1 MLTSYTFASFSFEPS
16 TGVVQ
21 LDVQEGP
28 LRSLR
33 VCMSDGTPIFIV
45 GSLEEPQFYAAHD
58 IVRGLL
64 LGADIMDG
72 PLPPQLETPR
82 AIAALPLPEGDLLI
96 SAAMGES
103 RASLIARAGHK
114 DRLNAVID
122 QAASLGFIVS
132 NASAVSSVEAEVR
145 LQLKDAESSSP
156 RSSDADTFDLATA
169 DAPMFTP
176 VVEVVPNSVAQA
188 PFFTPVPGG
197 AELLERAERRARGA
211 SESNADRVKWPF
223 KDMQV
228 GDVVRI
234 PSALSKRAQTA
245 VHVYASRVGK
255 RFSSTTDRADGSL
268 RVLRM
273 HDRIK
278 GQL

>member
-21 LDVQEGP
+21 LDVREGP

-33 VCMSDGTPIFIV
+33 VCMADGAALFIV
-45 GSLEEPQFYAAHD
+45 GSLEQPQFYKAHD

-64 LGADIMDG
+64 LGADLMDG
-72 PLPPQLETPR
+72 LLPPEVSTPR
-82 AIAALPLPEGDLLI
+82 AIAELPVADGDLLI
-96 SAAMGES
+96 CAAMGES
-103 RASLIARAGHK
+103 RAGLIARAGSK
-114 DRLNAVID
+114 DKLDAVIA

-132 NASAVSSVEAEVR
+132 NARAVASVEVEVR
-145 LQLKDAESSSP
+145 AAMRDAAGESSSP
-156 RSSDADTFDLATA
+156 RILGEPSETT
-169 DAPMFTP
+169 FTP
-176 VVEVVPNSVAQA
+176 IAEVLPSSVANA
-188 PFFTPVPGG
+188 PFLVPVPGG
-197 AELLERAERRARGA
+197 AELLERAERRARGT
-211 SESNADRVKWPF
+211 SSGDSSADRVKWPF
-223 KDMQV
+223 KDMEI

-234 PSALSKRAQTA
+234 PSTLAKRAQTA
-245 VHVYASRVGK
+245 VHVYAARVGK

-273 HDRIK
+273 HDRVK